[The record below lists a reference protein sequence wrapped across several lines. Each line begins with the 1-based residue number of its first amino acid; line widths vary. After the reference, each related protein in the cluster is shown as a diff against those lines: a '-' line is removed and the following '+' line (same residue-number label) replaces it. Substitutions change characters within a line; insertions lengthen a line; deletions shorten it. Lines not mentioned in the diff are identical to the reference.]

1 MGEFE
6 GKQFFTLAVERKRIV
21 IGLLEWRAENTKRK
35 LKMQTLG
42 ETFLLFK
49 ADVKRRLYLEGKV
62 ITYANAAMILLH
74 RGVVS
79 VFLYRLS
86 HYFYFKNTWLAKIFL
101 RVLRYVEYHYCR
113 NEIEH
118 GAEIGAGLVL
128 SDGGGVAIS
137 DANII
142 GKNFTCMGRATT
154 TLGGV
159 EEVNVGVDKIVI
171 GDDCVFGHNVR
182 IISNV
187 TIADGVQIQSNSVI
201 MQSVLTAGAVM
212 SGFPARKIAELP
224 LKQVQAWSPLISQKI
239 I

>member
-1 MGEFE
+1 MR
-6 GKQFFTLAVERKRIV
+6 TLAE
-21 IGLLEWRAENTKRK
+21 
-35 LKMQTLG
+35 TLQR
-42 ETFLLFK
+42 FK
-49 ADVKRRLYLEGKV
+49 ADVKRRLFLEGNA

-86 HYFYFKNTWLAKIFL
+86 HYFYLKNTWLTKVLL
-101 RVLRYVEYHYCR
+101 RILRYVEYHYCR

-137 DANII
+137 DANVI

-159 EEVNVGVDKIVI
+159 EAVNVGVDKIVI
-171 GDDCVFGHNVR
+171 GDDCILGHNVR

-201 MQSVLTAGAVM
+201 LQSVLTAGAVM
-212 SGFPARKIAELP
+212 SGFPARKVTELP
-224 LKQVQAWSPLISQKI
+224 LEKRQAWRPLISQKI
-239 I
+239 V